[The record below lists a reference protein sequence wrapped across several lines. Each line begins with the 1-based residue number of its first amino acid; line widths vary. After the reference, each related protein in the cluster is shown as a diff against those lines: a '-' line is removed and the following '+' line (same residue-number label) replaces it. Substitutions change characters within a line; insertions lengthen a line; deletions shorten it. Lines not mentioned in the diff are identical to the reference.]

1 MNAVQSQAEDD
12 TYTWDI
18 YVVPYL
24 GGSAIAGIDPLLPLE
39 GLNFTLELWRGST
52 LQTYYDTIESDPIPT
67 LFPVFGP
74 EREGYDESDLYPAL
88 FGTAAN
94 YLDTRGNDV
103 HDGVD
108 IIPKVLYDNPPV
120 AVGWDAVNP
129 ELKKVYAVTDGT
141 VYLSYVPSEDVYDMY
156 LIPDAGS
163 PYYGLSFGYVHV
175 VPNFSQTTQVD
186 AGDQIGVINNYQND
200 TRTNGQ
206 SHLHFE
212 VQVHGT
218 SPIVKK
224 DPRQFIY
231 PGLTPNP

>member
-1 MNAVQSQAEDD
+1 
-12 TYTWDI
+12 
-18 YVVPYL
+18 VVPYL
-24 GGSAIAGIDPLLPLE
+24 GGNAISGIDPLLPLE
-39 GLNFTLELWRGST
+39 GLSFTLELWRGST
-52 LQTYYDTIESDPIPT
+52 LQTYYDTIESDPIPA

-74 EREGYDESDLYPAL
+74 EREGFEAQDLYPAL

-94 YLDTRGNDV
+94 YLDTRDSEV

-120 AVGWDAVNP
+120 AIGWDAVNS
-129 ELKKVYAVTDGT
+129 ELKKVYAITAGT
-141 VYLSYVPSEDVYDMY
+141 VYPTYVASEDVWDMY
-156 LIPDAGS
+156 LIPEDTDS

-175 VPNFSQTTQVD
+175 VPNSEEPFQAD
-186 AGDQIGVINNYQND
+186 AGEKIGVINNYQND

-218 SPIVKK
+218 FPPVKK